1 MLRETSEELLK
12 GGASESG
19 GNTVFGGGARTGTSP
34 SMEVMT
40 CRVNVKGRDPQ
51 GWTPCS
57 IAAFHGQ
64 KEVLRVLLRHGGDPT
79 VSNKHGKNA
88 FDVVRTD
95 TDLLGAVLR
104 QGNPELEEILIGTS
118 HTSVS
123 IFVLVKYSSIKCRCD
138 FRLGFNSRSLFFHR

>member
-1 MLRETSEELLK
+1 MLLETSEELLK

-19 GNTVFGGGARTGTSP
+19 GTRTGTSP
-34 SMEVMT
+34 SMEVKT
-40 CRVNVKGRDPQ
+40 YRVNVKGRDPQ

-118 HTSVS
+118 HRNVCVYM
-123 IFVLVKYSSIKCRCD
+123 FVLKYQMPTRGNPPS
-138 FRLGFNSRSLFFHR
+138 